1 MFQEERGLVQGT
13 LELLILKSLSWGAM
27 HGYSIANW
35 IEGVSDEVLRIEEGS
50 LYPALHRLERKE
62 LIEADWGISENNRK
76 AKFYRLTRAGRQR
89 LRAQSAGWDRFADAI
104 GKAMHAKEAPD
115 QAR

>member
-35 IEGVSDEVLRIEEGS
+35 IESVSEDVLRIEEGS
-50 LYPALHRLERKE
+50 LYPALHRLERKKW
-62 LIEADWGISENNRK
+62 IEADWGVSENNRK

-89 LRAQSAGWDRFADAI
+89 LREQSAGWDRLSDAM
-104 GKAMHAKEAPD
+104 GKALHSREAPESL
-115 QAR
+115 R